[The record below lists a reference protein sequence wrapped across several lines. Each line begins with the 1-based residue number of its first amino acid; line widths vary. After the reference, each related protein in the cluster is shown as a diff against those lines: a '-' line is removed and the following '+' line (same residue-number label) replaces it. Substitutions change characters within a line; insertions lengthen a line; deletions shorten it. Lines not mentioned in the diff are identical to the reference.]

1 MANQLCIS
9 MKQKG
14 IKPSTHHI
22 YIIRIYNISLI
33 YVKSYWENTHAIA
46 KVWNISIHTMK
57 IYSSQVFVFWKSM
70 LLLNFSEQ
78 SGFTGKVTNILGE
91 VWWLVLHFP
100 TQVSENSRFCCPI
113 KPKQQTVIVMKHPF
127 YGGKIWDISVLT
139 LISQWQRSFQ
149 MLVLIYIMG
158 CCLCA
163 KCFEARL
170 VGTKSGRR
178 NISCG

>member
-33 YVKSYWENTHAIA
+33 YVKSYWENTHVIA

-78 SGFTGKVTNILGE
+78 SGFTVMTSLTFPNTSIWKFQILSSNKIQTTNGYCYEASFLWGKNMRYFSAYI
-91 VWWLVLHFP
+91 
-100 TQVSENSRFCCPI
+100 
-113 KPKQQTVIVMKHPF
+113 
-127 YGGKIWDISVLT
+127 DISMAKKFLNAC
-139 LISQWQRSFQ
+139 LDPYNG
-149 MLVLIYIMG
+149 MLFVCKMLWG
-158 CCLCA
+158 P
-163 KCFEARL
+163 F
-170 VGTKSGRR
+170 GG
-178 NISCG
+178 N